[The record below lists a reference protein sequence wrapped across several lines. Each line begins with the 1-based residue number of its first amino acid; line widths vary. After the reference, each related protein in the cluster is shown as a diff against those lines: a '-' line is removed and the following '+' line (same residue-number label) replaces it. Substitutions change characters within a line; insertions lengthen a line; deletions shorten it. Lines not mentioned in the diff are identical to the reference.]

1 MSILLFVQLSHIGRV
16 KQQKKSKLFF
26 VKVVTPSL
34 NDVFEIKNELKK
46 LHIEPFLHM
55 PRYYKNA
62 KKQIISWKK
71 IIYTIKFCVLLP
83 LVGKSAS

>member
-55 PRYYKNA
+55 PRYYKNQHSSQTKLLEIDLIVWA
-62 KKQIISWKK
+62 IIEEW
-71 IIYTIKFCVLLP
+71 CVR
-83 LVGKSAS
+83 G